1 MAVELRETIE
11 ADLQTL
17 FAYQADQEASAMA
30 AFPSRDL
37 PAFLEHQAK
46 IEADPS
52 AITRT
57 IVVDG
62 DVVGSIGSWDAG
74 DERDVGYWIGREHWG
89 RGFATE
95 ALRAFL
101 EVDGSRPLRAHVA
114 EHNVGS
120 RRVLEKCGFVFE
132 REVQDEDV
140 LEHVMVLQVETGR
153 A

>member
-11 ADLQTL
+11 PDLQTL
-17 FAYQADQEASAMA
+17 FAYQADPEASAMA

-132 REVQDEDV
+132 REAQDEDV
-140 LEHVMVLQVETGR
+140 LEYVMVLGP
-153 A
+153 

>member
-11 ADLQTL
+11 ADLQAL
-17 FAYQADQEASAMA
+17 FAYQADPEASAMA

-52 AITRT
+52 TITRS

-132 REVQDEDV
+132 REAQDEDV
-140 LEHVMVLQVETGR
+140 LEHVMILGP
-153 A
+153 

>member
-11 ADLQTL
+11 PDLQTL
-17 FAYQADQEASAMA
+17 FAYQADPEASAMA

-46 IEADPS
+46 IDADPS
-52 AITRT
+52 TITRT

-132 REVQDEDV
+132 REAQDEDV
-140 LEHVMVLQVETGR
+140 LEHVMVLHVDKGSS
-153 A
+153 